1 MASLSINDN
10 NVIYTYKS
18 YNFVTSCCKDIEKS
32 WFKYAE
38 NNIPRCDNII
48 EISNKLLSIKHAEII
63 EKSIF
68 EYSLQYCFYK
78 NYPLEYIPTIYNDKY
93 TSILQLI
100 DSKDIKI
107 NIVNK
112 IFNDEFFCLLI
123 AFLPPHELC
132 PENWAKIIEKK
143 NNLEKQ
149 ENKVEYSSVYKCMK
163 CGNNKCIVRQVQL
176 RSADEPMTTFVKCS
190 VCNKTYKF

>member
-1 MASLSINDN
+1 MTSCIDVLEL
-10 NVIYTYKS
+10 YTYKS
-18 YNFVTSCCKDIEKS
+18 YNFATSCCKYIDKT

-38 NNIPRCDNII
+38 NNIKRGENII
-48 EISNKLLSIKHAEII
+48 EISNKILSIKHAEII

-68 EYSLQYCFYK
+68 EYALQYCICK
-78 NYPLEYIPTIYNDKY
+78 NFPIEYIPSIYYDKF
-93 TSILQLI
+93 TSLLQLI
-100 DSKDIKI
+100 ETKDTRL
-107 NIVNK
+107 NIINK
-112 IFNDEFFCLLI
+112 IFNDELFCLII

-163 CGNNKCIVRQVQL
+163 CGNNKCTVRQVQL

-190 VCNKTYKF
+190 VCTKTYKF